1 MKKQQY
7 VSPQLKV
14 VKIKVEAGYNASKQD
29 LRNLE
34 LNAPQSL
41 QSYQEAGQSNGW
53 CNSFE

>member
-1 MKKQQY
+1 MEKKMY
-7 VSPQLKV
+7 VSPRLKV
-14 VKIKVEAGYNASKQD
+14 VEFKVEAGYFGSDQN

-34 LNAPQSL
+34 LYAPQSL